1 MSIRKD
7 FLGLM
12 GFLSIGMVVLYLL
25 LRPSENDSVAK
36 DLDRDGLV
44 SPRDFQETPLRDTT
58 LNLKDFVNT
67 DGVIAASKT
76 REICSCFRVKYAQ
89 DRKTLHCDNKTA
101 RWFSYKDRV
110 WHYQPKAHA
119 FVDEEYTVVTS
130 GALFDSLD
138 NYCKDHCFR
147 DYLNHA
153 DNLDDQVIVMK
164 DGKTYSVN
172 YGYTREE
179 GMEKGS
185 TIFRFFG
192 GKWEK
197 AEIDNPTDWNTY
209 NGSTSTLWKEV
220 KSDDTDD
227 DPDNDRDG
235 TVKSE
240 DSDDKDPC
248 VPNKSA
254 GPCDQD
260 NDGLTNQQ
268 EKGKSDPTK
277 ADTDGDGVN
286 DKDDQCPRVAGSK
299 TNKGCKEGGTEA
311 TNEWDTYWLGFT
323 KNGNANEAKIKM
335 NCDDINKNMFN
346 MPLSDHGK
354 TARNLVTGK
363 LKMLCP

>member
-7 FLGLM
+7 ILGLM
-12 GFLSIGMVVLYLL
+12 GFLAIGMVVLYLL
-25 LRPSENDSVAK
+25 LRPSENDSFAK

-58 LNLKDFVNT
+58 LNLTDFVNT
-67 DGVIAASKT
+67 DGVVAASKT

-89 DRKTLHCDNKTA
+89 DRKTLHCDDKSA

-138 NYCKDHCFR
+138 NYCKDHRFR

-153 DNLDDQVIVMK
+153 KNPDDIVTVMK
-164 DGKTYSVN
+164 DGKTYSVK

-185 TIFRFFG
+185 AIFRFLG
-192 GKWEK
+192 DKWEK
-197 AEIDNPTDWNTY
+197 AEKDTPTKWNDY
-209 NGSTSTLWKEV
+209 NGTTSTLWKEV
-220 KSDDTDD
+220 ESD
-227 DPDNDRDG
+227 DPDDDRDG
-235 TVKSE
+235 TVKSK
-240 DSDDKDPC
+240 DSNDKDPC
-248 VPNKSA
+248 VPNQSA

-268 EKGKSDPTK
+268 EKGKSDPNK

-286 DKDDQCPRVAGSK
+286 DKDDKCPKVAGSK

-311 TNEWDTYWLGFT
+311 TNEWDTYWIRFT
-323 KNGNANEAKIKM
+323 KNGNANEVRIQLNCEDIKM
-335 NCDDINKNMFN
+335 NQDK
-346 MPLSDHGK
+346 MPLSSYGK
-354 TARNLVTGK
+354 TARNLVTSRLGK
-363 LKMLCP
+363 LCP